1 MAKSICLAAAVVEE
15 GGGALSL
22 LDEAMEEC
30 VMLDKKTVTD
40 DDYGGFVVEYVEG
53 ATFSAAVV
61 LDDSIQAQTALSQG
75 VKGVY
80 TVTTARSVNLQFRDI
95 FKRKRDN
102 KIFRVTTDGDDKKT
116 PDSAG
121 LDMRQ
126 VRAEEWSL
134 T

>member
-1 MAKSICLAAAVVEE
+1 MQ
-15 GGGALSL
+15 
-22 LDEAMEEC
+22 
-30 VMLDKKTVTD
+30 DKRTTED
-40 DDYGGFVVEYVEG
+40 GYGGFIVQWVDG
-53 ATFSAAVV
+53 AGFSAAVV
-61 LDDSIQAQTALSQG
+61 LDDSIQAQQAQAAG

-80 TVTTARSVNLQFRDI
+80 TVTTAKSINLQYHDV
-95 FKRKRDN
+95 FKRSSDN

-121 LDMRQ
+121 IDMRQ